1 MHANTQINNDE
12 NEDAAESTDS
22 VVSLTLP
29 VVVVVVRTHTSATH
43 SNGSRH
49 SPSMH
54 SQNSSAGKQ
63 SIVDDDGVA
72 PLALVVVVAIDV
84 ASLPHEKPGN
94 VLQRVEQ

>member
-63 SIVDDDGVA
+63 STVDDDGVA
-72 PLALVVVVAIDV
+72 PLALVVVAVDV